1 MQDGKQKAG
10 IARSYTTEAV
20 RRTLPVLQPRIPFV
34 EPKAGGS
41 GAARARFPVG
51 SCFRCGDPGHFQ
63 RECPN
68 MVPPRAEYP
77 LISGVEHVGME
88 GVDGGNVSPY
98 MGKGG
103 ENLSPG
109 ASLIYKGVGKPRRER
124 LVLVL

>member
-1 MQDGKQKAG
+1 
-10 IARSYTTEAV
+10 
-20 RRTLPVLQPRIPFV
+20 
-34 EPKAGGS
+34 
-41 GAARARFPVG
+41 
-51 SCFRCGDPGHFQ
+51 
-63 RECPN
+63 

-88 GVDGGNVSPY
+88 GVDGENVLPY

-109 ASLIYKGVGKPRRER
+109 ASLIYIDVGKPRRER